1 MDSSQA
7 LQPAPPRLKAPW
19 SYKWTAFIIVSLGTL
34 ISTLDGSIVNIAY
47 PVLSETFGTDASV
60 VAWVGIAFFL
70 TSTSLL
76 LTMGWVGDF
85 LGRERLYTVGLLL
98 FAVTLALAALA
109 QDISQLIFL
118 RALQGI
124 GAAMVVSVGSAILV
138 AAFDAKERGLAF
150 GLLGATVGLGLAGG
164 PLLGGVVIDLLD
176 WRAVFYTRLPLSV
189 VAVPLSW
196 LFLPRQPRTPGALHL
211 DSQGAVI
218 LLALLSG
225 FLLAVNQG
233 GRLGIASPLVLAAIV
248 LAVTAFPL
256 FIWWELR
263 AKRPVVDVR
272 AFRNPVLSKGVAT
285 LLAHFQAW
293 SAVAFVLPFAMIN
306 GLGYSTAKAGLMLAV
321 FSVVRSLTSPLT
333 GWLSDRISHG
343 LLMASGL
350 VVVSVALFL
359 LSKLGVSATV
369 WQLAMILSLASLGSA
384 LFDPTNASSIMSTV
398 PAERL
403 GMAGAFIATGRQIGL
418 SGGVAL
424 SGAILASREAHHLS
438 SGLPQ
443 NEALVAGAGDALV
456 VSAVIA
462 MMGIAPFVLGKLSS
476 LVRR

>member
-109 QDISQLIFL
+109 QDIAQLIFL

-196 LFLPRQPRTPGALHL
+196 LFLARQPRTPGALHL

-233 GRLGIASPLVLAAIV
+233 GRLGITSPLVLAAIV

-263 AKRPVVDVR
+263 AKRPIVDVR

-306 GLGYSTAKAGLMLAV
+306 GLGYSTAKAGLVLAI
-321 FSVVRSLTSPLT
+321 FSVVRSVTSPLT

-359 LSKLGVSATV
+359 LSKLGVSATM

-398 PAERL
+398 SAERL

-438 SGLPQ
+438 IGLPQ
-443 NEALVAGAGDALV
+443 NEALVAGAGDTLV

-462 MMGIAPFVLGKLSS
+462 LMGITPFVLGKLYS
-476 LVRR
+476 LIRR

>member
-85 LGRERLYTVGLLL
+85 LGRERLYILGLLL
-98 FAVTLALAALA
+98 FAVALALAAMA
-109 QDISQLIFL
+109 QDIAQLIFL

-189 VAVPLSW
+189 IALPLSW
-196 LFLPRQPRTPGALHL
+196 LYLARQPRTPGALHL
-211 DSQGAVI
+211 DSQGAMI

-225 FLLAVNQG
+225 FLLAVNQA
-233 GRLGIASPLVLAAIV
+233 GRLGITSPLVLAAIA
-248 LAVTAFPL
+248 LAVTALPL

-263 AKRPVVDVR
+263 AQRPIVDIR

-306 GLGYSTAKAGLMLAV
+306 GLGYSTAKAGLMLAL
-321 FSVVRSLTSPLT
+321 FSVVRSVTSPLT

-343 LLMASGL
+343 LLMSSGL

-359 LSKLGVSATV
+359 LSGLGVNATV

-403 GMAGAFIATGRQIGL
+403 GMAGAFVATGRQIGL

-438 SGLPQ
+438 NGLPK

-456 VSAVIA
+456 VSAVIT
-462 MMGIAPFVLGKLSS
+462 MMGITPFVLGKLRS
-476 LVRR
+476 LVRS